1 MQLEQVA
8 GDVLLQQQSRCTQHR
23 EPPILKLL
31 GLHGDLV
38 GVLGLE
44 VERVE
49 AEVGHRAELEQVE
62 GLNGCYG
69 EEDLVDSFGS
79 LSEEFSGRL
88 ISLLAVENRV
98 GEGSKEVLV
107 EQPRRCKHA
116 NAAVL

>member
-1 MQLEQVA
+1 MSS
-8 GDVLLQQQSRCTQHR
+8 DILLQQQPRCTQHR
-23 EPPILKLL
+23 EPPVLQLL

-49 AEVGHRAELEQVE
+49 AKVGHRAELEQVV
-62 GLNGCYG
+62 GLDGCYG

-88 ISLLAVENRV
+88 ISLLAVEHGV
-98 GEGSKEVLV
+98 GEGSKEVLE

-116 NAAVL
+116 DAAVL